1 MDEKKPPADILDEI
15 LSRSEKPLPSPVSYP
30 PKFDPPSPADSP
42 PPPPAAEKPPLAERL
57 LPWLGVLLGG
67 AVLAALLLG
76 LQLFSVNARLDGLQA
91 AVGEIRAVDELQKEV
106 DDLENQLKQAE
117 DAAQKTDQRLWDNY
131 EQISRLSR
139 QKYSLDYLWH
149 IGQFMEQ
156 EDYPMAAVAAA
167 YSFGAFSG
175 NLIQKEQYETY
186 LRELGERGYLKLL
199 NRNTVE
205 FSTAWDP
212 SKNPYMAALGILW
225 CALDQYYVQENP
237 GNAAGILYVY
247 QSDTLGNEFPG
258 SIPYPPWLRNSA
270 SEYVLALYDGL
281 RADLAAQDYLVVE
294 EDGTLKC
301 GPALYAATDANG
313 EGIRVNL
320 PFVLPGHTELPE
332 GDIKLSIPE

>member
-1 MDEKKPPADILDEI
+1 MDEQKDPVDILDEI
-15 LSRSEKPLPSPVSYP
+15 MSRSEKPFPSPVSYP
-30 PKFDPPSPADSP
+30 PRFDPPSPEDI
-42 PPPPAAEKPPLAERL
+42 PPPAPEEKKPTPAERL
-57 LPWLGVLLGG
+57 LPWLGALLGG
-67 AVLAALLLG
+67 AVLAALVLG
-76 LQLFSVNARLDGLQA
+76 FQLFSVNARLDGLQA

-117 DAAQKTDQRLWDNY
+117 DAAQKTDQRLWDDGL
-131 EQISRLSR
+131 QISDLSR
-139 QKYSLDYLWH
+139 QKHELDYLWH
-149 IGQFMEQ
+149 IGQFMER

-167 YSFGAFSG
+167 YSTPITG
-175 NLIQKEQYETY
+175 NPMQKEQYTDY
-186 LRELGERGYLKLL
+186 LAELEERGYLE
-199 NRNTVE
+199 RPSPYTVE
-205 FSTAWDP
+205 FSATWDP

-225 CALDQYYVQENP
+225 CALDQYYVQGNP

-320 PFVLPGHTELPE
+320 PFVLPGHSELPE